1 MNGLFSVVVQRQIE
15 ESRCMSLN
23 FFTHE
28 APLERLLDM

>member
-1 MNGLFSVVVQRQIE
+1 MNGVFLVVVQRQIE
-15 ESRCMSLN
+15 ESRFMSLN

>member
-1 MNGLFSVVVQRQIE
+1 MNGVFLVVVQRQIQ
-15 ESRCMSLN
+15 ESRRMSLN

>member
-1 MNGLFSVVVQRQIE
+1 MNGVFLVFVQRQIE

-28 APLERLLDM
+28 ERLLDM